1 MTRMSIATIDK
12 PEFINIKPYNPLI
25 SECEIKVMYVGAN
38 RNKSVITKEVAREMA
53 NTLPGCPIVGYFK
66 KDKKDFGDHGERVVI
81 DDEGLRFEC
90 LTRPYGFVAPNAKVW
105 FQKFEEFD
113 EKTQRSIVREYLMTT
128 GYLWTG
134 QYPECQSAVDE
145 GKPHSMELDDET
157 LNGEWTKNYKAG
169 MDFFIIN
176 DAIFSKLCI
185 LGDDVEPCFEGSSVT
200 APEISASFTKV
211 DEKFTATLFTMMQE
225 LKDAL
230 KGEQKMF
237 EVENKDEELLVQT
250 SFASDKKKEEEDKEE
265 KAAPSEDKK
274 AEEKEDSKAPA
285 KEEEDEDKKKKFAK
299 EDDEDEKAKAAS
311 EEEDE
316 DDKKKKFSKKDDEKE
331 KEDKEEK
338 SSENKKEEDEDEKK
352 KYSLLEEEY
361 NALQTQF
368 SELQA
373 KYDGLLAF
381 KNQIDNE
388 KKDALINSFYML
400 SDEDKADVI
409 ENKAK
414 YSLEDIEA
422 KLSVIC
428 VRKKVNFDLD
438 DNSENE
444 DIIEE
449 NPVTTFNLN
458 EQASAVPAW
467 VSALRHTKNSK
478 ND

>member
-1 MTRMSIATIDK
+1 MAVMSVATIDK

-25 SECEIKVMYVGAN
+25 SECEVKVLYVGEN
-38 RNKSVITKEVAREMA
+38 RNKSYITKEVATKMA
-53 NTLPGCPIVGYFK
+53 NSLPGNPIVGYFRE
-66 KDKKDFGDHGERVVI
+66 DVGDFRDHGDMVTI
-81 DDEGLRFEC
+81 DDQGIHFKC
-90 LTRPYGFVAPNAKVW
+90 MTRPYGFIAPNAKVW
-105 FQKFEEFD
+105 FQKFEEIDDFGN
-113 EKTQRSIVREYLMTT
+113 TCIREYLMTT
-128 GYLWTG
+128 GFLWTG
-134 QYPECQSAVDE
+134 QYPECQVAASE
-145 GKPHSMELDDET
+145 GGRPHSMELDEDT
-157 LNGEWTKNYKAG
+157 LDGKWAKNRKSN

-185 LGDDVEPCFEGSSVT
+185 LGEDVEPCFEGSMVS
-200 APEISASFTKV
+200 APKLSTTFSKV
-211 DEKFTATLFTMMQE
+211 DDGFKHTLFSMMQE

-230 KGEQKMF
+230 KGEQEMF
-237 EVENKDEELLVQT
+237 EINDKDEELLVQT

-285 KEEEDEDKKKKFAK
+285 KEEDEDKKKKFAK
-299 EDDEDEKAKAAS
+299 EDEDKKAPSK
-311 EEEDE
+311 EDE
-316 DDKKKKFSKKDDEKE
+316 DDDKEKFAKKEEE
-331 KEDKEEK
+331 KEDKENK

-361 NALQTQF
+361 QSLQTQF

-373 KYDGLLAF
+373 KYDELLAF
-381 KNQIDNE
+381 KNQIEDE

-400 SDEDKADVI
+400 SAEDKADVI
-409 ENKAK
+409 ENKAQ
-414 YSLEDIEA
+414 YSLDDIEA

-449 NPVTTFNLN
+449 SPVTTFNLN
-458 EQASAVPAW
+458 EQASSVPAW
-467 VSALRHTKNSK
+467 VSALRTTKNSK
-478 ND
+478 NN

>member
-38 RNKSVITKEVAREMA
+38 RNKSVVTKEVAREMA

-66 KDKKDFGDHGERVVI
+66 KDKKDFGDHGERVII

-113 EKTQRSIVREYLMTT
+113 EKTQRRIIREYLMTT

-145 GKPHSMELDDET
+145 GKPHSMELDDKT
-157 LNGEWTKNYKAG
+157 LNGEWTKNYKEG
-169 MDFFIIN
+169 IDFFIIN

-311 EEEDE
+311 EEDE
-316 DDKKKKFSKKDDEKE
+316 DDKKKKFSKEDDEKE

-414 YSLEDIEA
+414 YSLDDIEA

>member
-66 KDKKDFGDHGERVVI
+66 KDKKDFGDHGERVII

-113 EKTQRSIVREYLMTT
+113 EKTQRSIIREYLMTT

-157 LNGEWTKNYKAG
+157 FNGEWTKKYKTG

-274 AEEKEDSKAPA
+274 VEEKEDSKAPA

-311 EEEDE
+311 EEDE
-316 DDKKKKFSKKDDEKE
+316 DDKKKKFSKEEDEKE